1 MKSITNRVKGLKLSQ
16 TSKSKKC
23 TKCNLEFSSK
33 YKFCTE
39 CGQALKKINN
49 CPSCSSRLN
58 KSSKFCSNCGE
69 SINPSR
75 NGAETKPVYVPYSAS
90 KDEFNEEE
98 TSEEGSDKAKGILIG
113 LGMLVGL
120 IFLIIIFAN
129 SGGNSQ
135 QNYPTCMKWSL
146 GYQIGDGWGWGRP
159 DNKVGYCVLP
169 NSNEVIYSEIGSVK

>member
-58 KSSKFCSNCGE
+58 KTSKFCSNCGE

-75 NGAETKPVYVPYSAS
+75 NGAEAKPVYVPYSAS
-90 KDEFNEEE
+90 NYESTEEE
-98 TSEEGSDKAKGILIG
+98 TSEEGSDKAKESVYLTIG
-113 LGMLVGL
+113 YALSGLV
-120 IFLIIIFAN
+120 FLIIVILIFTSLSSES
-129 SGGNSQ
+129 SGTVYNEDPL
-135 QNYPTCMKWSL
+135 NFLNNRY
-146 GYQIGDGWGWGRP
+146 YD
-159 DNKVGYCVLP
+159 P
-169 NSNEVIYSEIGSVK
+169 NTGTWYFP

>member
-1 MKSITNRVKGLKLSQ
+1 LSQ

-75 NGAETKPVYVPYSAS
+75 NGAEAKPVYVPYSAS

-98 TSEEGSDKAKGILIG
+98 TSEEGSDKAKESVYLTIG
-113 LGMLVGL
+113 YALSGLV
-120 IFLIIIFAN
+120 FLIIVILIFTSLSSGSSGAVYNEDPLSFLNN
-129 SGGNSQ
+129 SYYDPNTGIV
-135 QNYPTCMKWSL
+135 W
-146 GYQIGDGWGWGRP
+146 
-159 DNKVGYCVLP
+159 LP
-169 NSNEVIYSEIGSVK
+169 SP